1 MFKVFLSLD
10 SSEEVRKDEKWF
22 FHLLSILFTQ
32 AADNLRKK
40 MFQSLSE
47 WKIQMLDVMSS
58 KHSVVSLP
66 DENILGITNRTVE
79 IEQQKIIND
88 VKMFSNDCNFV

>member
-1 MFKVFLSLD
+1 M
-10 SSEEVRKDEKWF
+10 
-22 FHLLSILFTQ
+22 Q
-32 AADNLRKK
+32 AADNPRKK

-47 WKIQMLDVMSS
+47 RNIQMLDVMSS

-66 DENILGITNRTVE
+66 DENILDITNRTVE

>member
-1 MFKVFLSLD
+1 MFK
-10 SSEEVRKDEKWF
+10 
-22 FHLLSILFTQ
+22 Q
-32 AADNLRKK
+32 AADNPRKK

-47 WKIQMLDVMSS
+47 RKIQMLDVMSS
-58 KHSVVSLP
+58 KHCEVSLP
-66 DENILGITNRTVE
+66 DENILDITNRTVE

>member
-1 MFKVFLSLD
+1 
-10 SSEEVRKDEKWF
+10 
-22 FHLLSILFTQ
+22 
-32 AADNLRKK
+32 

-88 VKMFSNDCNFV
+88 VKIFSNE

>member
-1 MFKVFLSLD
+1 M
-10 SSEEVRKDEKWF
+10 
-22 FHLLSILFTQ
+22 Q
-32 AADNLRKK
+32 AADNPRKK

-47 WKIQMLDVMSS
+47 RKIQMLDVMSS

-66 DENILGITNRTVE
+66 DENILDITNRTVE

>member
-1 MFKVFLSLD
+1 M
-10 SSEEVRKDEKWF
+10 
-22 FHLLSILFTQ
+22 Q
-32 AADNLRKK
+32 AADNPRKK

-47 WKIQMLDVMSS
+47 RKIQMLDVMSS
-58 KHSVVSLP
+58 KRSVVSLP
-66 DENILGITNRTVE
+66 DENILDITNRTVE

>member
-1 MFKVFLSLD
+1 M
-10 SSEEVRKDEKWF
+10 
-22 FHLLSILFTQ
+22 Q
-32 AADNLRKK
+32 AADNPRKK

-47 WKIQMLDVMSS
+47 QKIQMLDVMSS

-66 DENILGITNRTVE
+66 DENILDITNRTVE